1 MNPIFAASLVGLVI
15 AQLAVPRRLAFLP
28 MLLAGCHL
36 GNIEVLPEMT
46 PARLLILV
54 GLARG
59 ITAGYCVWPTKSS
72 LDRWFFVFAAIAL
85 ISTFGHKADPWVP
98 SPFAARVGLV
108 LNVCGAY
115 LYGRTYLPD
124 LTTFRTYAYI
134 LPLILIP
141 LAMGVTAEKKIARN
155 LYSTIGASSEGVS
168 IREGKVRSKGP
179 FRHPILAG
187 TAGATALPFALLLW
201 RTGRKKAAVVGTAAC
216 LAIVAASG
224 SSGPMAAAGLSA
236 GCVFVLWKWRQHL
249 SKFLWACVA
258 LALLYSLISGRGPWF
273 IMARID
279 LAGGSTG
286 WHRAYL
292 IDQGFRYFG
301 QWWLWGTDVTRHW
314 MPTGVSWSPM
324 HTDLTNYY
332 LHLGVI
338 GGLPLVLCLIAFMA
352 SSFRALT
359 SRMEVLRRFDGPD
372 EFLLWCAGT
381 SIFAHALSFISIS
394 YFDQM
399 YVFFYMLLG
408 AVPGLV
414 GTSSLPLT
422 SAVPEVPAA
431 EPVLVKSPRYYS

>member
-1 MNPIFAASLVGLVI
+1 
-15 AQLAVPRRLAFLP
+15 
-28 MLLAGCHL
+28 
-36 GNIEVLPEMT
+36 
-46 PARLLILV
+46 
-54 GLARG
+54 
-59 ITAGYCVWPTKSS
+59 
-72 LDRWFFVFAAIAL
+72 
-85 ISTFGHKADPWVP
+85 
-98 SPFAARVGLV
+98 
-108 LNVCGAY
+108 
-115 LYGRTYLPD
+115 
-124 LTTFRTYAYI
+124 
-134 LPLILIP
+134 
-141 LAMGVTAEKKIARN
+141 
-155 LYSTIGASSEGVS
+155 
-168 IREGKVRSKGP
+168 
-179 FRHPILAG
+179 
-187 TAGATALPFALLLW
+187 
-201 RTGRKKAAVVGTAAC
+201 
-216 LAIVAASG
+216 
-224 SSGPMAAAGLSA
+224 MAAAGLAA

-292 IDQGFRYFG
+292 IDQGFRYFSE
-301 QWWLWGTDVTRHW
+301 WWMWGTDVTRHW

-338 GGLPLVLCLIAFMA
+338 GGMPLILCLIAFMV

-359 SRMEVLRRFDGPD
+359 SRMEVLRKFDGPD

-381 SIFAHALSFISIS
+381 AIFAHALSFISIS

-422 SAVPEVPAA
+422 SAAPEVPEVEPA
-431 EPVLVKSPRYYS
+431 LLKSPRYYS